1 MRATP
6 SVTFSGTGS
15 GLGVVYSDGAG
26 DTTTSNGTNV
36 TSNTNLNFRCSTSQ
50 SNQTYGGAFDFS
62 ADQYALLSA
71 EL

>member
-1 MRATP
+1 
-6 SVTFSGTGS
+6 
-15 GLGVVYSDGAG
+15 
-26 DTTTSNGTNV
+26 TTSNGTNV